1 MADYLVNSEGAKLWV
16 PEYRTVY
23 DETEIPAERV
33 GELVVF
39 LASGQ
44 ADQLTGRFL
53 SVYDDIQELIKQ
65 VEAIQQQDLYTLRLR
80 R

>member
-1 MADYLVNSEGAKLWV
+1 MADYLVNSDEAKNWV

-23 DETEIPAERV
+23 DETEIPAARV

-53 SVYDDIQELIKQ
+53 DVYDDIQELIKQ
-65 VEAIQQQDLYTLRLR
+65 AEAIQQQDLYTLRLR